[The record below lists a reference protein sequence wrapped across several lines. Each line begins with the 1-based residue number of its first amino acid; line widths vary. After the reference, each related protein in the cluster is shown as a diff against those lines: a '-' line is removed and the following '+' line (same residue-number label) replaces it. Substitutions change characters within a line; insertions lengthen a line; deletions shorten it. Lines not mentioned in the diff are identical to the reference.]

1 MQEEVKDI
9 DAVLKSLTK
18 ELGNLKKTV
27 SEQGTEID
35 RLNRL
40 GTSHKKDMHEA
51 KQTIK
56 KLETE
61 NKELKEKLSKYEK
74 PEKDSH
80 NSSVPPSQESI
91 ISKEIHWTRSLRKK
105 SDRKSGGQMGHAG
118 TTLLTKETT
127 DITEFH
133 RPQFCPECGRP
144 LEECKSD
151 LIGKMQVLVIPI
163 PVPLTTEHRYYKIVC
178 ACGHH
183 IKFNAIAQIAE
194 LPMVPTSEPMPS
206 IWLIYNVCLL
216 AVSVRL

>member
-80 NSSVPPSQESI
+80 NSSPDFDNASP
-91 ISKEIHWTRSLRKK
+91 
-105 SDRKSGGQMGHAG
+105 
-118 TTLLTKETT
+118 
-127 DITEFH
+127 
-133 RPQFCPECGRP
+133 
-144 LEECKSD
+144 
-151 LIGKMQVLVIPI
+151 
-163 PVPLTTEHRYYKIVC
+163 PLTRAHIRALIFRELLFRYYRVYIEKRFDFVMFWC
-178 ACGHH
+178 KKH
-183 IKFNAIAQIAE
+183 
-194 LPMVPTSEPMPS
+194 
-206 IWLIYNVCLL
+206 YLL
-216 AVSVRL
+216 FGYSLLG